1 MTTRPDPAPVLADRH
16 PLAGIP
22 VEPWM
27 FKRAR
32 EQIELLMQIAMNA
45 PPVNTERKAEAA

>member
-1 MTTRPDPAPVLADRH
+1 MTRYHRDIEQAVLADRH

-32 EQIELLMQIAMNA
+32 EQAELLMQIAMN
-45 PPVNTERKAEAA
+45 PVPNTQRKNAA